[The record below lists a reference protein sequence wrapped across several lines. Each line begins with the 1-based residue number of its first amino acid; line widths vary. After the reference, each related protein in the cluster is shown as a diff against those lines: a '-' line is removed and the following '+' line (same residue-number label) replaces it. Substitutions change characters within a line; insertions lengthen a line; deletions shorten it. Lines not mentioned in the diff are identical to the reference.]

1 MRTVPRDPRS
11 LYRQRI
17 EALYK
22 QYRRGR
28 LQNVNEL
35 YEKITGILPVKTEKE
50 ARDLASEAEE
60 VFGRCYQIYPCEDCG
75 NFIFEGDSYVDENNG
90 DGFYCYECYD
100 NYHRLRRDNDDEDDE
115 Y

>member
-28 LQNVNEL
+28 LHNVNEL
-35 YEKITGILPVKTEKE
+35 YKKITDILPVKTEEE
-50 ARDLASEAEE
+50 AKDLARETEE
-60 VFGRCYQIYPCEDCG
+60 VFGRCYQLYPCDDCG

-100 NYHRLRRDNDDEDDE
+100 NYHRLRRDNDDDDDDF
-115 Y
+115 